1 MFYDIFIELCARK
14 GVKPSRAAEDCGI
27 NRSNVASW
35 KKHGYAPRSEALN
48 LIAAYFGVSIDYLL
62 GNKKETSSNDQEEV
76 TFDDFT
82 YAMAGEAAGL
92 TEEDKQTLLDMARFL
107 KQKQQQKN

>member
-48 LIAAYFGVSIDYLL
+48 RIAAYFDVSADYLL
-62 GNKKETSSNDQEEV
+62 GNKKEKPAKKADLDDNDIKFALFGTTDV
-76 TFDDFT
+76 DDET
-82 YAMAGEAAGL
+82 L
-92 TEEDKQTLLDMARFL
+92 EDIKAYARF
-107 KQKQQQKN
+107 KREQRKE